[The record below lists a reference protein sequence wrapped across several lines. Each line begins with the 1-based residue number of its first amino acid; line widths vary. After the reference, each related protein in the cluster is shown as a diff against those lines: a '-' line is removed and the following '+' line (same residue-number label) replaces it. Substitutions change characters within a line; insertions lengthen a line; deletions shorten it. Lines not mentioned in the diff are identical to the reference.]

1 MGRVVLTALVLIL
14 ALYLLPIVLKEKPQE
29 LSAAPED
36 ASQASTLQPQYI
48 APDPTLTILNG
59 DQVTEMALSD
69 YLWGVVAAEMPAA
82 FEPEALKA
90 QAVAARTY
98 ALRKAEAGS
107 ANHPDADLC
116 TDHTCCQAYI
126 TPEAAEKNWGENAA
140 FYADKITQ
148 AVQETRNQVIRY
160 DGELINAVF
169 HSSSAGSTLDSV
181 EVWGGNVSYL
191 KGVDS
196 PEGEEVP
203 NYHSESTISLEEF
216 KTTFLGAYPQA
227 DLSGAPESW
236 FGAPD
241 ATASGAVRSI
251 TVGGVSVKGAELRT
265 LFSLR
270 SASFT
275 VSANETGVTF
285 RVTGY
290 GHGVGMSQYGANA
303 MAKEGKTWQDILAWY
318 YTGVSI
324 EPY

>member
-1 MGRVVLTALVLIL
+1 MGKVVLTALVLIL
-14 ALYLLPIVLKEKPQE
+14 ALYLLPIVLRDNPQE
-29 LSAAPED
+29 AANAPEET
-36 ASQASTLQPQYI
+36 SQAGTLQPQYT
-48 APDPTLTILNG
+48 APDPTLKILNG

-126 TPEAAEKNWGENAA
+126 TPESAAANWGENAA
-140 FYADKITQ
+140 FYTEKITQ

-191 KGVDS
+191 KGVES

-203 NYHSESTISLEEF
+203 NYHSETTIPLEEF
-216 KTTFLGAYPQA
+216 TSTFLGAYPQA

-236 FGAPD
+236 FSAPD
-241 ATASGAVRSI
+241 TTASGAVRAI
-251 TVGGVSVKGAELRT
+251 TVGGVSVKGTQLRT

-275 VSANETGVTF
+275 VSGSEAGVTF
-285 RVTGY
+285 QVTGY

-303 MAKEGKTWQDILAWY
+303 LAKEGKTWQDILAWY
-318 YTGVSI
+318 YTGVKI